1 MDQQLISTPV
11 GTARLDWY
19 PAQGATIATVVLG
32 HGTATGV
39 EAMDL
44 QALAQALPPRGIT
57 VVLVTQPYRVDGNL
71 QVADAPSLDR
81 AWTALWPTVSARGV
95 PVVAGGRSAGSQV
108 ACRTA
113 RALGAEAVLALAY
126 PLLGPGS
133 SAELLATGRPT
144 LIVQG
149 DRDPFGRPDQFP
161 KLPPDIELVAIPGA
175 NHMFATGAPHSAG
188 EPLAQVTAAV
198 IEWLDRRLGLRSR
211 PAPGC

>member
-175 NHMFATGAPHSAG
+175 NHMFVTGAPHSAG

-198 IEWLDRRLGLRSR
+198 IEWLDRRLGLGSR
-211 PAPGC
+211 PAPG